1 MGASTYI
8 SIIARLLLSAVG
20 MATVIFFKLAPELG
34 LPIDPEM
41 DVRIVQVEWSQVK
54 PWVSFLFLFL
64 FLLFSVCA
72 LALPHL
78 SHATFSVVVGSSETI
93 CEPNN
98 PQQEARLDDGALVSA
113 CICFSI

>member
-1 MGASTYI
+1 MGASSYI

-72 LALPHL
+72 LALPHPSLMPL
-78 SHATFSVVVGSSETI
+78 SPWLLDLRKRFVNQTT
-93 CEPNN
+93 PNK
-98 PQQEARLDDGALVSA
+98 RLY
-113 CICFSI
+113 

>member
-54 PWVSFLFLFL
+54 PWVSFLFL
-64 FLLFSVCA
+64 LFSVCA

-78 SHATFSVVVGSSETI
+78 SHATFSVVAGSSETI
-93 CEPNN
+93 REPNN
-98 PQQEARLDDGALVSA
+98 PQQEAILDDGALVSA